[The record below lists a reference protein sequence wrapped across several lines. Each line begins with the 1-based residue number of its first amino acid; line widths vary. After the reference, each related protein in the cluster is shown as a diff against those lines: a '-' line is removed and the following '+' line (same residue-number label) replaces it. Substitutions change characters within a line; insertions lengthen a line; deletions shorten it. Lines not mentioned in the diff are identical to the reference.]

1 MVVKA
6 QNGLREFREEIVDGL
21 RYVHYQL
28 GANTGKVLEVASFLY
43 ALVELLI
50 EKGILTEEELN
61 ERKVSVASR
70 LVEKFRELGMGAV
83 FQEKERDKYTLESEA
98 QIDCENRVHLCQAAC
113 CKMSFALS
121 RQDIEEGKL
130 RWNLGKPYL
139 IAKGEDGY
147 CYHLEQSSYQCT
159 ARGHQPVPCRA
170 YDCRNDKCIWLD
182 FEKGTINPEALNIA
196 EQGGTK

>member
-1 MVVKA
+1 MVVETR
-6 QNGLREFREEIVDGL
+6 NGLTELREEIVDGL
-21 RYVHYQL
+21 RYVHHQL
-28 GANTGKVLEVASFLY
+28 GVNTSKVLEAASFLY
-43 ALVELLI
+43 ALIELLI

-61 ERKVSVASR
+61 ERKVSVANR

-83 FQEKERDKYTLESEA
+83 FQEKEQDKYTFESEV
-98 QIDCENRVHLCQAAC
+98 QIDCENRVHLCKAAC

-139 IAKGEDGY
+139 IARGEDGY
-147 CYHLEQSSYQCT
+147 CYHLDRTTYLCT
-159 ARGHQPVPCRA
+159 IRGQRPVPCRA
-170 YDCRNDKCIWLD
+170 YDCRKDKRIWLD
-182 FEKGTINPEALNIA
+182 FEKGIINPEALNIT